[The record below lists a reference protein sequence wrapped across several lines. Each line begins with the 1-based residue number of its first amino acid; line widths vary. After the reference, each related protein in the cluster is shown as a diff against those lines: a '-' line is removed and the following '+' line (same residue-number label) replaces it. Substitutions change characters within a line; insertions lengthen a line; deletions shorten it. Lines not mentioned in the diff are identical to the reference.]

1 MKVNLF
7 QPELFEDF
15 EDVEPPQMRRGGDVD
30 TDRIAA
36 YMSNNPIVADARRM
50 EEGGETSL
58 SSNAR
63 TRKLQQYFLDRG
75 LDLPPQERNLL
86 LKKMKIIENT

>member
-1 MKVNLF
+1 MSKFLF
-7 QPELFEDF
+7 HNEASLP
-15 EDVEPPQMRRGGDVD
+15 VEPAQMKRGGDVD
-30 TDRIAA
+30 PDRIAA

-63 TRKLQQYFLDRG
+63 TR
-75 LDLPPQERNLL
+75 NLL